1 MEAYTATVLFL
12 QVIAMLGTHVLFA
25 TLGGILCE
33 KVGNLNLGLEGLML
47 LGASF
52 SFYVALNTGQPWLAL
67 GVGCLAAVAGA
78 LIYAFLTVTLRAN
91 QVVTGLAL
99 TIFGTGV
106 SSMLGKTMAG
116 VSLPISISAT
126 FGARA
131 IPGLEKIPVLG
142 PVFFR
147 QSPFV
152 LVAVLLAVV
161 IYFFYT
167 KTRIGL
173 NTRMIGE
180 NPGAA
185 DASGINVTR
194 YKYCN
199 ILLCGLL
206 CGAGGVYL
214 SCVYAGIWQN
224 ELTAGAGWIAV
235 AMVIFAIWNPLRAIL
250 GAYLFG
256 AIRGLGF
263 KFQGGIPFLFGA
275 KILVNAQ
282 ILDMLPYITTILV
295 LVFINMRKKKEY
307 NPPASLGGAY
317 FREDR

>member
-1 MEAYTATVLFL
+1 MEAYTSILLFL

-52 SFYVALNTGQPWLAL
+52 SFYVALNYGNPWLAL
-67 GVGCLAAVAGA
+67 AIGCLASLAGS
-78 LIYAFLTVTLRAN
+78 LIYAFLTISLRTN

-116 VSLPISISAT
+116 VSLPAQIAAT
-126 FGARA
+126 FGARSL
-131 IPGLEKIPVLG
+131 PVLSKIPLLG
-142 PVFFR
+142 PVLFQ

-152 LVAVLLAVV
+152 PAAIATAVL
-161 IYFFYT
+161 IYLFYT
-167 KTRIGL
+167 KTSLGL
-173 NTRMIGE
+173 NTRIIGE

-194 YKYCN
+194 YKYIN
-199 ILLCGLL
+199 VLAGGLL
-206 CGAGGVYL
+206 CGVGGVYL

-235 AMVIFAIWNPLRAIL
+235 AMVIFSIWNPLRAIM

-256 AIRGLGF
+256 AVRGIGF
-263 KFQGGIPFLFGA
+263 KFQGGIPFFGM
-275 KILVNAQ
+275 KLMINAQ

-295 LVFINMRKKKEY
+295 LLFINLRKKKEY
-307 NPPASLGGAY
+307 NPPASLGNSY

>member
-1 MEAYTATVLFL
+1 MEAYNSTVLFL

-33 KVGNLNLGLEGLML
+33 KAGNLNLGLEGLML

-52 SFYVALNTGQPWLAL
+52 SFYIALHTGSPWLAL
-67 GVGCLAAVAGA
+67 AVGCLASVAGS
-78 LIYAFLTVTLRAN
+78 LIYAFLTIALRTN
-91 QVVTGLAL
+91 HVVTGLAL

-116 VSLPISISAT
+116 VSLPDSIAGA
-126 FGARA
+126 FGARPVPLLSR
-131 IPGLEKIPVLG
+131 IPLIG
-142 PVFFR
+142 PVFFQ

-152 LVAVLLAVV
+152 PAAVLLAVL
-161 IYFFYT
+161 IYLFYT

-185 DASGINVTR
+185 DASGINVAK
-194 YKYCN
+194 YKYFN
-199 ILLCGLL
+199 ILTGGLL
-206 CGAGGVYL
+206 CGIGGVYL

-235 AMVIFAIWNPLRAIL
+235 AMVIFSIWNPLRAIL

-256 AIRGLGF
+256 AVRGIGF
-263 KFQGGIPFLFGA
+263 RFQGGIPFFGMT
-275 KILVNAQ
+275 LMVNAQ
-282 ILDMLPYITTILV
+282 ILDMLPYLTTILV
-295 LVFINMRKKKEY
+295 LLFINLRKKKEY
-307 NPPASLGGAY
+307 NPPASLGSSY